1 MACSGS
7 YCNAF
12 GTGTTTCNQHRGTC
26 AVNRVLSAAEPTVG
40 SRINRSDIEN
50 LRASIMDEIDA
61 YNAWQVANS
70 QPAYTKFDPGAFSTG
85 QIIDNSHINNLNS
98 TVANLNDPGI
108 TRADGSLID
117 EAGWQAIFDKYNV
130 VRQDCICNSDCSCN
144 NVCACHND
152 CGCNYSD
159 TRLKENIQFIDKTN
173 GVNVYSWN
181 YTWNKT
187 RTYVGVLAQEILTTD
202 YADAVTTDSNGFYMV
217 DYKKLPI

>member
-7 YCNAF
+7 YCNAY
-12 GTGTTTCNQHRGTC
+12 GTGTTTCNQHRGGCPT
-26 AVNRVLSAAEPTVG
+26 NRVLSAAEPVAG
-40 SRINRSDIEN
+40 GKINRNDIEN
-50 LRASIMDEIDA
+50 LRASIMDEITR
-61 YNAWQVANS
+61 YNDWQTANG
-70 QPAYTKFDPGAFSTG
+70 QPTYTLYDPGTFSSG
-85 QIIDNSHINNLNS
+85 QKIDNTHINNLND
-98 TVANLNDPGI
+98 TVANLNNPGI
-108 TRADGSLID
+108 SRADGSLID

-130 VRQDCICNSDCSCN
+130 VRQDCICNSDCACN
-144 NVCACHND
+144 NVCACHNN

-159 TRLKENIQFIDKTN
+159 IRLKENIEFISTTN

-181 YTWNKT
+181 YIWNKA